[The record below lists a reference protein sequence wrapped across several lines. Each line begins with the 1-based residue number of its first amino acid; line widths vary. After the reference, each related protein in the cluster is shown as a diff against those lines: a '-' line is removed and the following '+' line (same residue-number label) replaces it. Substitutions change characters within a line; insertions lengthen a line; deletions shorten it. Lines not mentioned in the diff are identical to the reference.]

1 MNIEKDFLI
10 PFVGL
15 KLGKHHFDFHIEKD
29 FAESFGY
36 DDFEQMNVDV
46 DVEFEKKATLLELH
60 FSHKGTVTVPCDVT
74 NEIFDL
80 PISGNLKLIVKF
92 GEEFNDENE
101 ELLVI
106 PFSEY
111 QVDVKQ
117 YIYEMIVLSIPVKR
131 IHPDIDVEEEDEDD
145 LDGLDFLDTEDLEFL
160 DALDDDLEDL
170 EDEQESE
177 GDESRHNND
186 TIDPRWEKLK
196 QLLTDK

>member
-36 DDFEQMNVDV
+36 DDFEQLNVDV
-46 DVEFEKKATLLELH
+46 AIEFEKKATLLELH
-60 FSHKGTVTVPCDVT
+60 FSHSGTVTVPCDVT

-80 PISGNLKLIVKF
+80 PIEGKLKLIVKF
-92 GEEFNDENE
+92 GDEFNDENE
-101 ELLVI
+101 DLLI
-106 PFSEY
+106 LPFSEY

-131 IHPDIDVEEEDEDD
+131 IHPDVEVDDIDEDD
-145 LDGLDFLDTEDLEFL
+145 LDGLDFLDTEDLDFL
-160 DALDDDLEDL
+160 DALEDDEDDT
-170 EDEQESE
+170 DEESDKAE
-177 GDESRHNND
+177 PEQNNNN
-186 TIDPRWEKLK
+186 TIDPRWDKLK

>member
-1 MNIEKDFLI
+1 MDIEKDFLI

-36 DDFEQMNVDV
+36 DDFEQLNVDV
-46 DVEFEKKATLLELH
+46 AIEFEKKATLLELH
-60 FSHKGTVTVPCDVT
+60 FSHKGAVTVPCDVT

-80 PISGNLKLIVKF
+80 PIEGKLKLIVKF
-92 GEEFNDENE
+92 GDEFNDENE
-101 ELLVI
+101 DLLI
-106 PFSEY
+106 LPFSEY

-131 IHPDIDVEEEDEDD
+131 IHPDVAVDDEDEDD
-145 LDGLDFLDTEDLEFL
+145 LDELDFLDTEDLDFL
-160 DALDDDLEDL
+160 DALEDDEED
-170 EDEQESE
+170 DEIDTSEETESE
-177 GDESRHNND
+177 QNNN